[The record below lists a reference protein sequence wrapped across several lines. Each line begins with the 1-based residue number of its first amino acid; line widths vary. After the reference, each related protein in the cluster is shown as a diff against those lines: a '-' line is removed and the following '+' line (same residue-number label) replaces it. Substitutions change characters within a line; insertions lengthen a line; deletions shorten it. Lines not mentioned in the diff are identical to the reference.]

1 MGSDRD
7 PVTQTQ
13 IQGLV
18 PLLSGCLQRVQDAET
33 RSAIERAVREL
44 ITLSARLASAGASA
58 GASASAGSGSDAA
71 SVALGRLLG
80 VDGGGPGLRAVA
92 EMLVGFALRVDE
104 LTRNAWM
111 PMAKYTPDEL
121 RRWSPS
127 ASAANEVARQAA
139 QSGSG
144 ADARALQEH
153 LDQVQVL
160 FYGMLRGSLVGA
172 TRWIEQASGDA
183 SPSGVRAAV
192 ASAGAPMKAARLWE
206 EFESRAERL
215 ESMNPEAARLEVERA
230 CVVYTLEL
238 LRQSSEA
245 EGTS

>member
-7 PVTQTQ
+7 PVAQAQ

-44 ITLSARLASAGASA
+44 ITLSARLASGGGSAAPGGGGGGGSADGA
-58 GASASAGSGSDAA
+58 
-71 SVALGRLLG
+71 VGRLLAVEAG
-80 VDGGGPGLRAVA
+80 APGLRAVA
-92 EMLVGFALRVDE
+92 EMLIGFALRVDE

-139 QSGSG
+139 QSGSST
-144 ADARALQEH
+144 DARALQEH

-183 SPSGVRAAV
+183 SPGGVRAAV

-245 EGTS
+245 EGAS